1 MRFFN
6 FCLFVLFSFFFFL
19 FFFFSFFPAAREFSP
34 ITVWQYLLREGKVAG
49 MGLIYLPDGP

>member
-6 FCLFVLFSFFFFL
+6 FCLFVLFSFFFF
-19 FFFFSFFPAAREFSP
+19 FFFSFFPAVREFSP